1 MDQAVICMAR
11 ASFLNLISFR
21 PLSCQHIQLP
31 ERCTFVLAFSG
42 TDAKKI
48 VDSDRKYNLR
58 VLECKLAAL
67 MLLK

>member
-1 MDQAVICMAR
+1 MDQAVICMSQ
-11 ASFLNLISFR
+11 ASFLSLISFR

-31 ERCTFVLAFSG
+31 KDCTFVLAHSG
-42 TDAKKI
+42 TEARKI
-48 VDSDRKYNLR
+48 VDSSTKYNLR